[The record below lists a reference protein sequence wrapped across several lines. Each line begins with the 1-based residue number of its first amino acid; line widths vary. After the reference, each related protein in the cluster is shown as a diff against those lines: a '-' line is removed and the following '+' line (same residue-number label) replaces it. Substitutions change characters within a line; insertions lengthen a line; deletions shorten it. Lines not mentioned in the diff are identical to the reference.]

1 MALPSQAEIAKAL
14 YGAWR
19 LARFDARGLEYFDRS
34 LNGFWKSFF
43 AAAIAA
49 PAHFGL
55 LALAGGEAPVVLD
68 GLFGLLRE
76 ASIYVISWLAFPL
89 IMVYVTR
96 HLDRE
101 ERYFDYIVPYNWA
114 GVLQIFLFLLVSALA
129 VGGVLP
135 EGLAGFATMAAFVAI
150 LAYQWFI
157 ARTGLGIGA
166 GAAIAVVFFDM
177 VVGLLVRLLGQSVAF

>member
-1 MALPSQAEIAKAL
+1 MNLPSQAEIAKAL

-34 LNGFWKSFF
+34 LDGFWKSFF

-55 LALAGGEAPVVLD
+55 LALAGGDSPIAIG

-76 ASIYVISWLAFPL
+76 AAIYAISWLAFPL
-89 IMVYVTR
+89 VMVYVAR

-101 ERYFDYIVPYNWA
+101 ERYFDYMVAYNWA
-114 GVLQIFLFLLVSALA
+114 SLLQIVAFLLVSALA
-129 VGGVLP
+129 VGGVFP
-135 EGLAGFATMAAFVAI
+135 DALAGFATMLIFVAI
-150 LAYQWFI
+150 LIYQWFI
-157 ARTGLGIGA
+157 ARTGLAIGA
-166 GAAIAVVFFDM
+166 GAAVAVVFFDM
-177 VVGLLVRLLGQSVAF
+177 VVGLMVRLLGQSVAF

>member
-1 MALPSQAEIAKAL
+1 MTLPNQAEIARAL

-19 LARFDARGLEYFDRS
+19 LARFDARGLDYFDRS
-34 LNGFWKSFF
+34 LDGFWKSFF

-55 LALAGGEAPVVLD
+55 LALAGSDSPIAIG
-68 GLFGLLRE
+68 GLFGLMRE
-76 ASIYVISWLAFPL
+76 AAIYAISWLAFPL
-89 IMVYVTR
+89 AMVYVTR

-101 ERYFDYIVPYNWA
+101 DRFFDYIVPYNWA
-114 GVLQIFLFLLVSALA
+114 SILQIVAFLLVSALA
-129 VGGVLP
+129 VGGVIP
-135 EGLAGFATMAAFVAI
+135 QTLAGIATMFAFVAI

-177 VVGLLVRLLGQSVAF
+177 VVGLMVRLLGQSVAF